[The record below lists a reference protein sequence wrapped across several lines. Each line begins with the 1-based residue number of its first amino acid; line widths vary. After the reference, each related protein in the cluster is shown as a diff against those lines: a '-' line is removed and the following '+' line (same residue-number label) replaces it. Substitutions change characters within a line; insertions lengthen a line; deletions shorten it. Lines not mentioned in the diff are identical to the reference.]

1 MTNRPRPAGAVERD
15 DRTVAPAPVLVRRSA
30 VSGVLLGVAFM
41 AAVDEIVFHQI
52 LGWHHFFDRSTPAV
66 GLLADGLLHTAELL
80 LLVAGF
86 VLFADLRRQNALAVR
101 RFRAAV
107 FLGAGGFKLFDGIVD
122 HKVLRTHQIRYD
134 VELLPYDLAW
144 NGFALV
150 LLVVGAVLMI
160 RAVRAD
166 SRRRYAVTVC
176 TTIRCSLRVVRGLC
190 NCSWSSPP

>member
-1 MTNRPRPAGAVERD
+1 MTNRPRPDSAVARD
-15 DRTVAPAPVLVRRSA
+15 DRTVAPAPVLVRRS
-30 VSGVLLGVAFM
+30 VLSGVLLGVAFM
-41 AAVDEIVFHQI
+41 AAVDEIVFHQL

-66 GLLADGLLHTAELL
+66 GLFADGLLHTAELL

-86 VLFADLRRQNALAVR
+86 VLFADLRRQHALAVR

-107 FLGAGGFKLFDGIVD
+107 VLGAGGFQLFDGIVD

-150 LLVVGAVLMI
+150 LLVVGAVLLVRAI
-160 RAVRAD
+160 RAD
-166 SRRRYAVTVC
+166 RR
-176 TTIRCSLRVVRGLC
+176 
-190 NCSWSSPP
+190 